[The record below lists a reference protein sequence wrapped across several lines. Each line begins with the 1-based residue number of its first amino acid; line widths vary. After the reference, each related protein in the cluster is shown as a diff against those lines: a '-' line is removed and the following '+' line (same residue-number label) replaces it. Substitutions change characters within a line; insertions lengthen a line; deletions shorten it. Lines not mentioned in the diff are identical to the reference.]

1 MENNP
6 LKQYFRRPVIYFKL
20 PSGGRYYAPGV
31 VDFPVNND
39 LPVYAMTAI
48 DEMTIRTP
56 DALFNGTAVA
66 DLIKSCVPNIKDPWQ
81 LNIIDVE
88 AVLVAV
94 RAASNNGKLDI
105 ETTCPACNEST
116 SYDINLLSLLG
127 QIPDV
132 DYDSLLK
139 IGDLNVKFRPLTQR
153 EINKNEMDQFEIQ
166 RLLADIDGMPDSEEK
181 KNVMTGA
188 IHRLNELV
196 TGIISSTIEYIDTP
210 EVRVT
215 EQLFISD
222 FLANTDKNTN
232 EMIKNHSLKLK
243 NQSELKPLK
252 IKCIHCEHEY
262 DQRYVLNVSDF
273 FE

>member
-1 MENNP
+1 MDNNP

-31 VDFPVNND
+31 VDFPVNDD

-56 DALFNGTAVA
+56 DALFNGVAVV

-81 LNIIDVE
+81 LNSIDIE
-88 AVLVAV
+88 AVLVAI

-116 SYDINLLSLLG
+116 NYDIDLLALLG

-132 DYDSLLK
+132 DFDTPLIIGELK
-139 IGDLNVKFRPLTQR
+139 IKFRPLTQR
-153 EINKNEMDQFEIQ
+153 ELNKNEMDQFEIQ
-166 RLLADIDGMPDSEEK
+166 RLLADLEGFAEGEEK
-181 KNVMTGA
+181 KKFMTNAIQRMNEIVMA
-188 IHRLNELV
+188 
-196 TGIISSTIEYIDTP
+196 IISSTIEYIDTP
-210 EVRVT
+210 EVRVSSQ
-215 EQLFISD
+215 EFIRE
-222 FLANTDKNTN
+222 FLANTDKITN
-232 EMIKNHSLKLK
+232 ETVKNHSLQLK
-243 NQSELKPLK
+243 NQSELKPLE
-252 IKCIHCEHEY
+252 IKCVPCGNEY
-262 DQRYVLNVSDF
+262 SQRYVLNVTDF